1 MAELFWSV
9 FNLEMKDLPEI
20 VAFGYDYLAPSLVLF
35 LLWFELLACTLL
47 LCFYI
52 IGLVGGLWHY
62 FHNRKKPIRVY
73 PPQKPTPFNRKV

>member
-35 LLWFELLACTLL
+35 LL
-47 LCFYI
+47 
-52 IGLVGGLWHY
+52 
-62 FHNRKKPIRVY
+62 
-73 PPQKPTPFNRKV
+73 